1 MLSTALRGISLGAVL
16 LFSMAAHAQ
25 DYPSK
30 PIKIIVS
37 VPPGGSVDA
46 IARLVGEKLR
56 QKWGQP
62 VLVENRPG
70 AANNIGAEAVFK
82 APADGYTLLFAPE
95 APFVINKTLFKKL
108 AYDPDALTPVSLVA
122 ANPQVLLVHPRV
134 PAQTL
139 QQLIQHA
146 KANPGKLNYASGGS
160 GTSVHLT
167 AELFQSVA
175 GINLTHIPYKG
186 VAPAVTGVL
195 GGQVDMMF
203 VDVSTALPHIRSG
216 AVRVLV
222 VAHDKRIAAL
232 PEVPASPEVAPGLL
246 AQTWFG
252 MAAPPAT
259 PAAIVNRLSAAIA
272 EGLKQPDVAQR
283 LSDMGNI
290 TAIGS
295 TPEEMTAFMRKDSE
309 RWAKLIRATGA
320 TAE

>member
-16 LFSMAAHAQ
+16 LFSLAAHAQ

-46 IARLVGEKLR
+46 IARLVAEKLR

-122 ANPQVLLVHPRV
+122 ANPQVLLVHPKV

>member
-16 LFSMAAHAQ
+16 LFSLAAHAQ

-122 ANPQVLLVHPRV
+122 ANPQVLIVHPKV

>member
-16 LFSMAAHAQ
+16 LFSLAAHAQ

-37 VPPGGSVDA
+37 VPPGGSVDT

-122 ANPQVLLVHPRV
+122 ANPQVLLVHPKV

>member
-16 LFSMAAHAQ
+16 LFSLAAHAQ

-46 IARLVGEKLR
+46 IARLVAEKLR

-82 APADGYTLLFAPE
+82 APSDGYTLLFAPE

-122 ANPQVLLVHPRV
+122 ANPQVLIVHPKV

>member
-16 LFSMAAHAQ
+16 LFSLAAHAQ

-46 IARLVGEKLR
+46 IARLVAEKLR

-122 ANPQVLLVHPRV
+122 ANPQVLIVHPKV

>member
-16 LFSMAAHAQ
+16 LFSLAAHAQ

-46 IARLVGEKLR
+46 IARLVAEKLR

-122 ANPQVLLVHPRV
+122 ANPQVLLVHPKV

-175 GINLTHIPYKG
+175 GINMTHIPYKG